1 LEKFKGEDRRM
12 QEKSNPEWVDK
23 ILKINKEKEQKLPS
37 DSDDKTKDR

>member
-1 LEKFKGEDRRM
+1 M